1 MHIRGGLAFLGVQRE
16 GNLSRFGQLAYRL
29 ACCLPFSPL
38 DVLIFRVVG
47 QTKTSTPVSAS
58 DDTDMKLGQRINVWW
73 ELVY

>member
-1 MHIRGGLAFLGVQRE
+1 MKGLSPGLGSWLTGLRVV
-16 GNLSRFGQLAYRL
+16 F
-29 ACCLPFSPL
+29 LPFSPL

-47 QTKTSTPVSAS
+47 QTKTSTPLLAS